1 MRQATSRL
9 NQPLPAAA
17 IPEDI
22 LGQFYYAFGQ
32 GAGTMRV
39 RQEAISALRRRYY
52 PAIQASAA
60 RWPEVAGNILSLLAQ
75 VGRLAAL
82 LATQAG
88 RTAITSADFMQAR
101 RSVEANVHHIHEA
114 GGLRAG
120 PFCPKIAE
128 DMDVPEPA
136 VTEHDVNPVA
146 GDQPA
151 ESGVT
156 IN

>member
-9 NQPLPAAA
+9 NQPLPSSAD
-17 IPEDI
+17 PEDI

-39 RQEAISALRRRYY
+39 RQEAISAFRRRYY

-60 RWPEVAGNILSLLAQ
+60 AWPEVAGSILSLLAQ

-82 LATQAG
+82 LATQGG
-88 RTAITSADFMQAR
+88 RTAITAADFIQAR
-101 RSVEANVHHIHEA
+101 RMVEASVHHTHEA
-114 GGLRAG
+114 GGLLAG
-120 PFCPKIAE
+120 PFCPIAA
-128 DMDVPEPA
+128 DDVEAPEPTFTEDA
-136 VTEHDVNPVA
+136 VGPLP
-146 GDQPA
+146 GDRPA
-151 ESGVT
+151 EPGLT

>member
-9 NQPLPAAA
+9 NLPLPSAAN
-17 IPEDI
+17 PEDI
-22 LGQFYYAFGQ
+22 LGQFYFAFGQ
-32 GAGTMRV
+32 GAGSMRV
-39 RQEAISALRRRYY
+39 RQEAIAALRRRYY

-60 RWPEVAGNILSLLAQ
+60 AWPDMAGNILSLLAQ

-88 RTAITSADFMQAR
+88 RTAITAADFMQAR
-101 RSVEANVHHIHEA
+101 RRVEASVHDIHHA
-114 GGLRAG
+114 GGLLAG
-120 PFCPKIAE
+120 PLCPKIAE
-128 DMDVPEPA
+128 DIEAPEPA
-136 VTEHDVNPVA
+136 LTERDVNSVT

-151 ESGVT
+151 EPGLT